1 MKKKAGNLVICIIFL
16 AGLSLLLYPFVANQ
30 WNNYRQKQLIS
41 GYEQAVSE
49 KEAAE
54 GIDYDAERK
63 KAEDYNEALLPCVL
77 PDSFALAESSG
88 VDPVYMN
95 TLNIAGDE
103 MMGSVE
109 IPKINIK
116 IPIYHTTEEEVLN
129 KGAGHLE
136 GSSLPVGGAN
146 THAVISAHRGLPSAS
161 LFTDLDQLK
170 EGDHFLIHV
179 LNETLCYEVD
189 KISVV
194 KPEDTSALAVE
205 DGQDLVTLLTCTP
218 YGVNTERLLVR
229 GHRVPYVEEEVKEE
243 KTVLSGSSLHTNYLL
258 WVFVGL
264 SVTALFIFVLYLK
277 EIKLKRRANKGGKK
291 YIIEKE
297 KKKKGSIVI
306 NIFIILL
313 FIVGAGIFTY
323 PTISNYWNEYRN
335 AQLVTKYNESVS
347 DLSDDQYEKLWQEA
361 EEYNAEHKV
370 NTIVDAFNEE
380 DYVLSHPY
388 DEVLDP
394 NGDGLMG
401 SIEIPKLNLIL
412 AIYHG
417 LSTEV
422 LEKGVGHVEG
432 TSLPI
437 GGASTHAVLAGHRGL
452 PSAKIFTDLD
462 QMKNGDIFLIH
473 VLGKTLAYKV
483 DQIKTVLP
491 EESSEL
497 DIVEGEDHVTLVTC
511 TPYGVNTH
519 RLLIRGIRTEYVE
532 PEEKAEE
539 TPIQQIAKV
548 DPVKIMIIG
557 LVAMVIM
564 IIIVYIVIRR
574 KSRKT
579 EESSRKDE

>member
-41 GYEQAVSE
+41 GYEQVVSE

-54 GIDYDAERK
+54 EIDYDAERK

-161 LFTDLDQLK
+161 LFTDLDQMK
-170 EGDHFLIHV
+170 VGDHFLLHV
-179 LNETLCYEVD
+179 LDETLCYEVD

-194 KPEDTSALAVE
+194 KPEDTTALAVE

-229 GHRVPYVEEEVKEE
+229 GHRVPYVEEKVKEE

-277 EIKLKRRANKGGKK
+277 ETKLKRRANKGGKK
-291 YIIEKE
+291 
-297 KKKKGSIVI
+297 
-306 NIFIILL
+306 
-313 FIVGAGIFTY
+313 
-323 PTISNYWNEYRN
+323 
-335 AQLVTKYNESVS
+335 
-347 DLSDDQYEKLWQEA
+347 
-361 EEYNAEHKV
+361 
-370 NTIVDAFNEE
+370 
-380 DYVLSHPY
+380 
-388 DEVLDP
+388 
-394 NGDGLMG
+394 
-401 SIEIPKLNLIL
+401 
-412 AIYHG
+412 
-417 LSTEV
+417 
-422 LEKGVGHVEG
+422 
-432 TSLPI
+432 
-437 GGASTHAVLAGHRGL
+437 
-452 PSAKIFTDLD
+452 
-462 QMKNGDIFLIH
+462 
-473 VLGKTLAYKV
+473 
-483 DQIKTVLP
+483 
-491 EESSEL
+491 
-497 DIVEGEDHVTLVTC
+497 
-511 TPYGVNTH
+511 
-519 RLLIRGIRTEYVE
+519 
-532 PEEKAEE
+532 
-539 TPIQQIAKV
+539 
-548 DPVKIMIIG
+548 
-557 LVAMVIM
+557 
-564 IIIVYIVIRR
+564 
-574 KSRKT
+574 
-579 EESSRKDE
+579 

>member
-1 MKKKAGNLVICIIFL
+1 MA
-16 AGLSLLLYPFVANQ
+16 
-30 WNNYRQKQLIS
+30 
-41 GYEQAVSE
+41 
-49 KEAAE
+49 
-54 GIDYDAERK
+54 
-63 KAEDYNEALLPCVL
+63 
-77 PDSFALAESSG
+77 
-88 VDPVYMN
+88 
-95 TLNIAGDE
+95 
-103 MMGSVE
+103 
-109 IPKINIK
+109 
-116 IPIYHTTEEEVLN
+116 
-129 KGAGHLE
+129 
-136 GSSLPVGGAN
+136 
-146 THAVISAHRGLPSAS
+146 
-161 LFTDLDQLK
+161 
-170 EGDHFLIHV
+170 
-179 LNETLCYEVD
+179 
-189 KISVV
+189 
-194 KPEDTSALAVE
+194 
-205 DGQDLVTLLTCTP
+205 
-218 YGVNTERLLVR
+218 
-229 GHRVPYVEEEVKEE
+229 
-243 KTVLSGSSLHTNYLL
+243 
-258 WVFVGL
+258 
-264 SVTALFIFVLYLK
+264 
-277 EIKLKRRANKGGKK
+277 
-291 YIIEKE
+291 KE

-401 SIEIPKLNLIL
+401 SIEIPKLNLTL

-497 DIVEGEDHVTLVTC
+497 DIIEGEDHVTLVTC

-519 RLLIRGIRTEYVE
+519 RLLIRGIRNGVC
-532 PEEKAEE
+532 
-539 TPIQQIAKV
+539 
-548 DPVKIMIIG
+548 
-557 LVAMVIM
+557 
-564 IIIVYIVIRR
+564 
-574 KSRKT
+574 
-579 EESSRKDE
+579 

>member
-1 MKKKAGNLVICIIFL
+1 MKKKSGNLVIGIIFL

-41 GYEQAVSE
+41 GYEQVVSD

-116 IPIYHTTEEEVLN
+116 IPIYHTTEEDVLN

-161 LFTDLDQLK
+161 LFTDLDQMK
-170 EGDHFLIHV
+170 VGDHFLLHV
-179 LNETLCYEVD
+179 LDETLCYEVD

-264 SVTALFIFVLYLK
+264 SVTALFVFVLYLK
-277 EIKLKRRANKGGKK
+277 ETKLKRRANKGGKK
-291 YIIEKE
+291 
-297 KKKKGSIVI
+297 
-306 NIFIILL
+306 
-313 FIVGAGIFTY
+313 
-323 PTISNYWNEYRN
+323 
-335 AQLVTKYNESVS
+335 
-347 DLSDDQYEKLWQEA
+347 
-361 EEYNAEHKV
+361 
-370 NTIVDAFNEE
+370 
-380 DYVLSHPY
+380 
-388 DEVLDP
+388 
-394 NGDGLMG
+394 
-401 SIEIPKLNLIL
+401 
-412 AIYHG
+412 
-417 LSTEV
+417 
-422 LEKGVGHVEG
+422 
-432 TSLPI
+432 
-437 GGASTHAVLAGHRGL
+437 
-452 PSAKIFTDLD
+452 
-462 QMKNGDIFLIH
+462 
-473 VLGKTLAYKV
+473 
-483 DQIKTVLP
+483 
-491 EESSEL
+491 
-497 DIVEGEDHVTLVTC
+497 
-511 TPYGVNTH
+511 
-519 RLLIRGIRTEYVE
+519 
-532 PEEKAEE
+532 
-539 TPIQQIAKV
+539 
-548 DPVKIMIIG
+548 
-557 LVAMVIM
+557 
-564 IIIVYIVIRR
+564 
-574 KSRKT
+574 
-579 EESSRKDE
+579 

>member
-1 MKKKAGNLVICIIFL
+1 MKSKTSKLMIGIIFL

-41 GYEQAVSE
+41 GYEQVVSD

-116 IPIYHTTEEEVLN
+116 IPIYHTTEEDVLN

-161 LFTDLDQLK
+161 LFTDLDQMK
-170 EGDHFLIHV
+170 VGDHFLLHV
-179 LNETLCYEVD
+179 LDETLCYEVD

-229 GHRVPYVEEEVKEE
+229 GHRVPYVEEKVKEE

-264 SVTALFIFVLYLK
+264 SVTALFVFVLYLK
-277 EIKLKRRANKGGKK
+277 ETKLKRRANKGGKK
-291 YIIEKE
+291 
-297 KKKKGSIVI
+297 
-306 NIFIILL
+306 
-313 FIVGAGIFTY
+313 
-323 PTISNYWNEYRN
+323 
-335 AQLVTKYNESVS
+335 
-347 DLSDDQYEKLWQEA
+347 
-361 EEYNAEHKV
+361 
-370 NTIVDAFNEE
+370 
-380 DYVLSHPY
+380 
-388 DEVLDP
+388 
-394 NGDGLMG
+394 
-401 SIEIPKLNLIL
+401 
-412 AIYHG
+412 
-417 LSTEV
+417 
-422 LEKGVGHVEG
+422 
-432 TSLPI
+432 
-437 GGASTHAVLAGHRGL
+437 
-452 PSAKIFTDLD
+452 
-462 QMKNGDIFLIH
+462 
-473 VLGKTLAYKV
+473 
-483 DQIKTVLP
+483 
-491 EESSEL
+491 
-497 DIVEGEDHVTLVTC
+497 
-511 TPYGVNTH
+511 
-519 RLLIRGIRTEYVE
+519 
-532 PEEKAEE
+532 
-539 TPIQQIAKV
+539 
-548 DPVKIMIIG
+548 
-557 LVAMVIM
+557 
-564 IIIVYIVIRR
+564 
-574 KSRKT
+574 
-579 EESSRKDE
+579 

>member
-41 GYEQAVSE
+41 GYEQVVSE

-161 LFTDLDQLK
+161 LFTDLDQMK
-170 EGDHFLIHV
+170 VGDHFLLHV
-179 LNETLCYEVD
+179 LDETLCYEVD

-194 KPEDTSALAVE
+194 KPEDTTALAVE

-229 GHRVPYVEEEVKEE
+229 GHRVPYVEQEVKDE
-243 KTVLSGSSLHTNYLL
+243 KTAFSGSSLRTNYLL

-264 SVTALFIFVLYLK
+264 FVTALFVFVLYLK
-277 EIKLKRRANKGGKK
+277 ETKLKRRANKGGKK
-291 YIIEKE
+291 
-297 KKKKGSIVI
+297 
-306 NIFIILL
+306 
-313 FIVGAGIFTY
+313 
-323 PTISNYWNEYRN
+323 
-335 AQLVTKYNESVS
+335 
-347 DLSDDQYEKLWQEA
+347 
-361 EEYNAEHKV
+361 
-370 NTIVDAFNEE
+370 
-380 DYVLSHPY
+380 
-388 DEVLDP
+388 
-394 NGDGLMG
+394 
-401 SIEIPKLNLIL
+401 
-412 AIYHG
+412 
-417 LSTEV
+417 
-422 LEKGVGHVEG
+422 
-432 TSLPI
+432 
-437 GGASTHAVLAGHRGL
+437 
-452 PSAKIFTDLD
+452 
-462 QMKNGDIFLIH
+462 
-473 VLGKTLAYKV
+473 
-483 DQIKTVLP
+483 
-491 EESSEL
+491 
-497 DIVEGEDHVTLVTC
+497 
-511 TPYGVNTH
+511 
-519 RLLIRGIRTEYVE
+519 
-532 PEEKAEE
+532 
-539 TPIQQIAKV
+539 
-548 DPVKIMIIG
+548 
-557 LVAMVIM
+557 
-564 IIIVYIVIRR
+564 
-574 KSRKT
+574 
-579 EESSRKDE
+579 

>member
-41 GYEQAVSE
+41 GYEQVVSE

-258 WVFVGL
+258 WIFVGL

-291 YIIEKE
+291 
-297 KKKKGSIVI
+297 
-306 NIFIILL
+306 
-313 FIVGAGIFTY
+313 
-323 PTISNYWNEYRN
+323 
-335 AQLVTKYNESVS
+335 
-347 DLSDDQYEKLWQEA
+347 
-361 EEYNAEHKV
+361 
-370 NTIVDAFNEE
+370 
-380 DYVLSHPY
+380 
-388 DEVLDP
+388 
-394 NGDGLMG
+394 
-401 SIEIPKLNLIL
+401 
-412 AIYHG
+412 
-417 LSTEV
+417 
-422 LEKGVGHVEG
+422 
-432 TSLPI
+432 
-437 GGASTHAVLAGHRGL
+437 
-452 PSAKIFTDLD
+452 
-462 QMKNGDIFLIH
+462 
-473 VLGKTLAYKV
+473 
-483 DQIKTVLP
+483 
-491 EESSEL
+491 
-497 DIVEGEDHVTLVTC
+497 
-511 TPYGVNTH
+511 
-519 RLLIRGIRTEYVE
+519 
-532 PEEKAEE
+532 
-539 TPIQQIAKV
+539 
-548 DPVKIMIIG
+548 
-557 LVAMVIM
+557 
-564 IIIVYIVIRR
+564 
-574 KSRKT
+574 
-579 EESSRKDE
+579 

>member
-41 GYEQAVSE
+41 NYEQVVSD

-54 GIDYDAERK
+54 GIDYGAERK

-161 LFTDLDQLK
+161 LFTDLDQMK
-170 EGDHFLIHV
+170 VGDHFLLHV
-179 LNETLCYEVD
+179 LDETLCYEVD

-291 YIIEKE
+291 
-297 KKKKGSIVI
+297 
-306 NIFIILL
+306 
-313 FIVGAGIFTY
+313 
-323 PTISNYWNEYRN
+323 
-335 AQLVTKYNESVS
+335 
-347 DLSDDQYEKLWQEA
+347 
-361 EEYNAEHKV
+361 
-370 NTIVDAFNEE
+370 
-380 DYVLSHPY
+380 
-388 DEVLDP
+388 
-394 NGDGLMG
+394 
-401 SIEIPKLNLIL
+401 
-412 AIYHG
+412 
-417 LSTEV
+417 
-422 LEKGVGHVEG
+422 
-432 TSLPI
+432 
-437 GGASTHAVLAGHRGL
+437 
-452 PSAKIFTDLD
+452 
-462 QMKNGDIFLIH
+462 
-473 VLGKTLAYKV
+473 
-483 DQIKTVLP
+483 
-491 EESSEL
+491 
-497 DIVEGEDHVTLVTC
+497 
-511 TPYGVNTH
+511 
-519 RLLIRGIRTEYVE
+519 
-532 PEEKAEE
+532 
-539 TPIQQIAKV
+539 
-548 DPVKIMIIG
+548 
-557 LVAMVIM
+557 
-564 IIIVYIVIRR
+564 
-574 KSRKT
+574 
-579 EESSRKDE
+579 

>member
-30 WNNYRQKQLIS
+30 WNNYSQKQLIS
-41 GYEQAVSE
+41 NYEQVVSD
-49 KEAAE
+49 KKAAE

-95 TLNIAGDE
+95 TLNIAGDG

-194 KPEDTSALAVE
+194 KPEDTTALAVE

-243 KTVLSGSSLHTNYLL
+243 KTVLSGSSLHTNYLR
-258 WVFVGL
+258 VFVGL

-277 EIKLKRRANKGGKK
+277 ETKLKRRANKGGKK
-291 YIIEKE
+291 
-297 KKKKGSIVI
+297 
-306 NIFIILL
+306 
-313 FIVGAGIFTY
+313 
-323 PTISNYWNEYRN
+323 
-335 AQLVTKYNESVS
+335 
-347 DLSDDQYEKLWQEA
+347 
-361 EEYNAEHKV
+361 
-370 NTIVDAFNEE
+370 
-380 DYVLSHPY
+380 
-388 DEVLDP
+388 
-394 NGDGLMG
+394 
-401 SIEIPKLNLIL
+401 
-412 AIYHG
+412 
-417 LSTEV
+417 
-422 LEKGVGHVEG
+422 
-432 TSLPI
+432 
-437 GGASTHAVLAGHRGL
+437 
-452 PSAKIFTDLD
+452 
-462 QMKNGDIFLIH
+462 
-473 VLGKTLAYKV
+473 
-483 DQIKTVLP
+483 
-491 EESSEL
+491 
-497 DIVEGEDHVTLVTC
+497 
-511 TPYGVNTH
+511 
-519 RLLIRGIRTEYVE
+519 
-532 PEEKAEE
+532 
-539 TPIQQIAKV
+539 
-548 DPVKIMIIG
+548 
-557 LVAMVIM
+557 
-564 IIIVYIVIRR
+564 
-574 KSRKT
+574 
-579 EESSRKDE
+579 

>member
-1 MKKKAGNLVICIIFL
+1 MKKKAGNLVIGIIFL

-170 EGDHFLIHV
+170 EGDHFLLHV
-179 LNETLCYEVD
+179 LDETLCYEVD

-291 YIIEKE
+291 
-297 KKKKGSIVI
+297 
-306 NIFIILL
+306 
-313 FIVGAGIFTY
+313 
-323 PTISNYWNEYRN
+323 
-335 AQLVTKYNESVS
+335 
-347 DLSDDQYEKLWQEA
+347 
-361 EEYNAEHKV
+361 
-370 NTIVDAFNEE
+370 
-380 DYVLSHPY
+380 
-388 DEVLDP
+388 
-394 NGDGLMG
+394 
-401 SIEIPKLNLIL
+401 
-412 AIYHG
+412 
-417 LSTEV
+417 
-422 LEKGVGHVEG
+422 
-432 TSLPI
+432 
-437 GGASTHAVLAGHRGL
+437 
-452 PSAKIFTDLD
+452 
-462 QMKNGDIFLIH
+462 
-473 VLGKTLAYKV
+473 
-483 DQIKTVLP
+483 
-491 EESSEL
+491 
-497 DIVEGEDHVTLVTC
+497 
-511 TPYGVNTH
+511 
-519 RLLIRGIRTEYVE
+519 
-532 PEEKAEE
+532 
-539 TPIQQIAKV
+539 
-548 DPVKIMIIG
+548 
-557 LVAMVIM
+557 
-564 IIIVYIVIRR
+564 
-574 KSRKT
+574 
-579 EESSRKDE
+579 

>member
-41 GYEQAVSE
+41 GYEQVVSE

-161 LFTDLDQLK
+161 LFTDLDQMK
-170 EGDHFLIHV
+170 VGDHFLLHV
-179 LNETLCYEVD
+179 LDETLCYEVD

-194 KPEDTSALAVE
+194 KPEDTTALAVE

-264 SVTALFIFVLYLK
+264 SVTALFVFVLYLK
-277 EIKLKRRANKGGKK
+277 KTKLKRRANKGGKK
-291 YIIEKE
+291 
-297 KKKKGSIVI
+297 
-306 NIFIILL
+306 
-313 FIVGAGIFTY
+313 
-323 PTISNYWNEYRN
+323 
-335 AQLVTKYNESVS
+335 
-347 DLSDDQYEKLWQEA
+347 
-361 EEYNAEHKV
+361 
-370 NTIVDAFNEE
+370 
-380 DYVLSHPY
+380 
-388 DEVLDP
+388 
-394 NGDGLMG
+394 
-401 SIEIPKLNLIL
+401 
-412 AIYHG
+412 
-417 LSTEV
+417 
-422 LEKGVGHVEG
+422 
-432 TSLPI
+432 
-437 GGASTHAVLAGHRGL
+437 
-452 PSAKIFTDLD
+452 
-462 QMKNGDIFLIH
+462 
-473 VLGKTLAYKV
+473 
-483 DQIKTVLP
+483 
-491 EESSEL
+491 
-497 DIVEGEDHVTLVTC
+497 
-511 TPYGVNTH
+511 
-519 RLLIRGIRTEYVE
+519 
-532 PEEKAEE
+532 
-539 TPIQQIAKV
+539 
-548 DPVKIMIIG
+548 
-557 LVAMVIM
+557 
-564 IIIVYIVIRR
+564 
-574 KSRKT
+574 
-579 EESSRKDE
+579 

>member
-1 MKKKAGNLVICIIFL
+1 MKKKAGNLVIGIIFL
-16 AGLSLLLYPFVANQ
+16 AGLSLLLYPFIANQ

-41 GYEQAVSE
+41 GYEQVVSD

-116 IPIYHTTEEEVLN
+116 IPIYHTTEEDVLN

-161 LFTDLDQLK
+161 LFTDLDQMK
-170 EGDHFLIHV
+170 VGDHFLLHV
-179 LNETLCYEVD
+179 LDETLCYEVD

-264 SVTALFIFVLYLK
+264 SVTALFVFVLYLK
-277 EIKLKRRANKGGKK
+277 ETKLKRRANKGGKK
-291 YIIEKE
+291 
-297 KKKKGSIVI
+297 
-306 NIFIILL
+306 
-313 FIVGAGIFTY
+313 
-323 PTISNYWNEYRN
+323 
-335 AQLVTKYNESVS
+335 
-347 DLSDDQYEKLWQEA
+347 
-361 EEYNAEHKV
+361 
-370 NTIVDAFNEE
+370 
-380 DYVLSHPY
+380 
-388 DEVLDP
+388 
-394 NGDGLMG
+394 
-401 SIEIPKLNLIL
+401 
-412 AIYHG
+412 
-417 LSTEV
+417 
-422 LEKGVGHVEG
+422 
-432 TSLPI
+432 
-437 GGASTHAVLAGHRGL
+437 
-452 PSAKIFTDLD
+452 
-462 QMKNGDIFLIH
+462 
-473 VLGKTLAYKV
+473 
-483 DQIKTVLP
+483 
-491 EESSEL
+491 
-497 DIVEGEDHVTLVTC
+497 
-511 TPYGVNTH
+511 
-519 RLLIRGIRTEYVE
+519 
-532 PEEKAEE
+532 
-539 TPIQQIAKV
+539 
-548 DPVKIMIIG
+548 
-557 LVAMVIM
+557 
-564 IIIVYIVIRR
+564 
-574 KSRKT
+574 
-579 EESSRKDE
+579 

>member
-1 MKKKAGNLVICIIFL
+1 MKKKAGNLVIGIIFL

-41 GYEQAVSE
+41 GYEQVVSD

-116 IPIYHTTEEEVLN
+116 IPIYHTTEEDVLN

-161 LFTDLDQLK
+161 LFTDLDQMK
-170 EGDHFLIHV
+170 VGDHFLLHV
-179 LNETLCYEVD
+179 LDETLCYKVD

-264 SVTALFIFVLYLK
+264 SVTALFVFVLYLK
-277 EIKLKRRANKGGKK
+277 ETKLKRRANKGGKK
-291 YIIEKE
+291 
-297 KKKKGSIVI
+297 
-306 NIFIILL
+306 
-313 FIVGAGIFTY
+313 
-323 PTISNYWNEYRN
+323 
-335 AQLVTKYNESVS
+335 
-347 DLSDDQYEKLWQEA
+347 
-361 EEYNAEHKV
+361 
-370 NTIVDAFNEE
+370 
-380 DYVLSHPY
+380 
-388 DEVLDP
+388 
-394 NGDGLMG
+394 
-401 SIEIPKLNLIL
+401 
-412 AIYHG
+412 
-417 LSTEV
+417 
-422 LEKGVGHVEG
+422 
-432 TSLPI
+432 
-437 GGASTHAVLAGHRGL
+437 
-452 PSAKIFTDLD
+452 
-462 QMKNGDIFLIH
+462 
-473 VLGKTLAYKV
+473 
-483 DQIKTVLP
+483 
-491 EESSEL
+491 
-497 DIVEGEDHVTLVTC
+497 
-511 TPYGVNTH
+511 
-519 RLLIRGIRTEYVE
+519 
-532 PEEKAEE
+532 
-539 TPIQQIAKV
+539 
-548 DPVKIMIIG
+548 
-557 LVAMVIM
+557 
-564 IIIVYIVIRR
+564 
-574 KSRKT
+574 
-579 EESSRKDE
+579 

>member
-41 GYEQAVSE
+41 GYEQVVSE

-116 IPIYHTTEEEVLN
+116 IPIYHTTEEDVLN

-161 LFTDLDQLK
+161 LFTDLDQMK
-170 EGDHFLIHV
+170 VGDHFLLHV

-243 KTVLSGSSLHTNYLL
+243 KTVLSGSSFHTNYLL

-277 EIKLKRRANKGGKK
+277 ETKLKRRANKGGKK
-291 YIIEKE
+291 
-297 KKKKGSIVI
+297 
-306 NIFIILL
+306 
-313 FIVGAGIFTY
+313 
-323 PTISNYWNEYRN
+323 
-335 AQLVTKYNESVS
+335 
-347 DLSDDQYEKLWQEA
+347 
-361 EEYNAEHKV
+361 
-370 NTIVDAFNEE
+370 
-380 DYVLSHPY
+380 
-388 DEVLDP
+388 
-394 NGDGLMG
+394 
-401 SIEIPKLNLIL
+401 
-412 AIYHG
+412 
-417 LSTEV
+417 
-422 LEKGVGHVEG
+422 
-432 TSLPI
+432 
-437 GGASTHAVLAGHRGL
+437 
-452 PSAKIFTDLD
+452 
-462 QMKNGDIFLIH
+462 
-473 VLGKTLAYKV
+473 
-483 DQIKTVLP
+483 
-491 EESSEL
+491 
-497 DIVEGEDHVTLVTC
+497 
-511 TPYGVNTH
+511 
-519 RLLIRGIRTEYVE
+519 
-532 PEEKAEE
+532 
-539 TPIQQIAKV
+539 
-548 DPVKIMIIG
+548 
-557 LVAMVIM
+557 
-564 IIIVYIVIRR
+564 
-574 KSRKT
+574 
-579 EESSRKDE
+579 

>member
-1 MKKKAGNLVICIIFL
+1 MKKKTYKILIVIIFL

-41 GYEQAVSE
+41 GYEQVVSE
-49 KEAAE
+49 KEATE

-161 LFTDLDQLK
+161 LFTDLDQMK
-170 EGDHFLIHV
+170 VGDHFLLHV
-179 LNETLCYEVD
+179 LDETLCYEVD

-194 KPEDTSALAVE
+194 KPEDTTALAVE

-264 SVTALFIFVLYLK
+264 SVTALFILVLYLK
-277 EIKLKRRANKGGKK
+277 ETKLKRRANKGGKK
-291 YIIEKE
+291 
-297 KKKKGSIVI
+297 
-306 NIFIILL
+306 
-313 FIVGAGIFTY
+313 
-323 PTISNYWNEYRN
+323 
-335 AQLVTKYNESVS
+335 
-347 DLSDDQYEKLWQEA
+347 
-361 EEYNAEHKV
+361 
-370 NTIVDAFNEE
+370 
-380 DYVLSHPY
+380 
-388 DEVLDP
+388 
-394 NGDGLMG
+394 
-401 SIEIPKLNLIL
+401 
-412 AIYHG
+412 
-417 LSTEV
+417 
-422 LEKGVGHVEG
+422 
-432 TSLPI
+432 
-437 GGASTHAVLAGHRGL
+437 
-452 PSAKIFTDLD
+452 
-462 QMKNGDIFLIH
+462 
-473 VLGKTLAYKV
+473 
-483 DQIKTVLP
+483 
-491 EESSEL
+491 
-497 DIVEGEDHVTLVTC
+497 
-511 TPYGVNTH
+511 
-519 RLLIRGIRTEYVE
+519 
-532 PEEKAEE
+532 
-539 TPIQQIAKV
+539 
-548 DPVKIMIIG
+548 
-557 LVAMVIM
+557 
-564 IIIVYIVIRR
+564 
-574 KSRKT
+574 
-579 EESSRKDE
+579 

>member
-1 MKKKAGNLVICIIFL
+1 MKKKASNLVIGIIFL

-41 GYEQAVSE
+41 GYEQVVSD

-116 IPIYHTTEEEVLN
+116 IPIYHTTEEDVLN

-161 LFTDLDQLK
+161 LFTDLDQMK
-170 EGDHFLIHV
+170 VGDHFLLHV
-179 LNETLCYEVD
+179 LDETLCYEVD

-264 SVTALFIFVLYLK
+264 SVTALFVFVLYLK
-277 EIKLKRRANKGGKK
+277 ETKLKRRANKGGKK
-291 YIIEKE
+291 
-297 KKKKGSIVI
+297 
-306 NIFIILL
+306 
-313 FIVGAGIFTY
+313 
-323 PTISNYWNEYRN
+323 
-335 AQLVTKYNESVS
+335 
-347 DLSDDQYEKLWQEA
+347 
-361 EEYNAEHKV
+361 
-370 NTIVDAFNEE
+370 
-380 DYVLSHPY
+380 
-388 DEVLDP
+388 
-394 NGDGLMG
+394 
-401 SIEIPKLNLIL
+401 
-412 AIYHG
+412 
-417 LSTEV
+417 
-422 LEKGVGHVEG
+422 
-432 TSLPI
+432 
-437 GGASTHAVLAGHRGL
+437 
-452 PSAKIFTDLD
+452 
-462 QMKNGDIFLIH
+462 
-473 VLGKTLAYKV
+473 
-483 DQIKTVLP
+483 
-491 EESSEL
+491 
-497 DIVEGEDHVTLVTC
+497 
-511 TPYGVNTH
+511 
-519 RLLIRGIRTEYVE
+519 
-532 PEEKAEE
+532 
-539 TPIQQIAKV
+539 
-548 DPVKIMIIG
+548 
-557 LVAMVIM
+557 
-564 IIIVYIVIRR
+564 
-574 KSRKT
+574 
-579 EESSRKDE
+579 

>member
-41 GYEQAVSE
+41 GYEQVVSD

-116 IPIYHTTEEEVLN
+116 IPIYHTTEEDVLN

-161 LFTDLDQLK
+161 LFTDLDQMK
-170 EGDHFLIHV
+170 VGDHFLLHV
-179 LNETLCYEVD
+179 LDETLCYEVD

-264 SVTALFIFVLYLK
+264 SVTALFVFVLYLK
-277 EIKLKRRANKGGKK
+277 ETKLKRRANNGGKK
-291 YIIEKE
+291 
-297 KKKKGSIVI
+297 
-306 NIFIILL
+306 
-313 FIVGAGIFTY
+313 
-323 PTISNYWNEYRN
+323 
-335 AQLVTKYNESVS
+335 
-347 DLSDDQYEKLWQEA
+347 
-361 EEYNAEHKV
+361 
-370 NTIVDAFNEE
+370 
-380 DYVLSHPY
+380 
-388 DEVLDP
+388 
-394 NGDGLMG
+394 
-401 SIEIPKLNLIL
+401 
-412 AIYHG
+412 
-417 LSTEV
+417 
-422 LEKGVGHVEG
+422 
-432 TSLPI
+432 
-437 GGASTHAVLAGHRGL
+437 
-452 PSAKIFTDLD
+452 
-462 QMKNGDIFLIH
+462 
-473 VLGKTLAYKV
+473 
-483 DQIKTVLP
+483 
-491 EESSEL
+491 
-497 DIVEGEDHVTLVTC
+497 
-511 TPYGVNTH
+511 
-519 RLLIRGIRTEYVE
+519 
-532 PEEKAEE
+532 
-539 TPIQQIAKV
+539 
-548 DPVKIMIIG
+548 
-557 LVAMVIM
+557 
-564 IIIVYIVIRR
+564 
-574 KSRKT
+574 
-579 EESSRKDE
+579 

>member
-54 GIDYDAERK
+54 EIDYDAERK

-95 TLNIAGDE
+95 TLNIAGDG

-179 LNETLCYEVD
+179 LDETLCYEVD

-277 EIKLKRRANKGGKK
+277 ETKLKRRANKGGKK
-291 YIIEKE
+291 
-297 KKKKGSIVI
+297 
-306 NIFIILL
+306 
-313 FIVGAGIFTY
+313 
-323 PTISNYWNEYRN
+323 
-335 AQLVTKYNESVS
+335 
-347 DLSDDQYEKLWQEA
+347 
-361 EEYNAEHKV
+361 
-370 NTIVDAFNEE
+370 
-380 DYVLSHPY
+380 
-388 DEVLDP
+388 
-394 NGDGLMG
+394 
-401 SIEIPKLNLIL
+401 
-412 AIYHG
+412 
-417 LSTEV
+417 
-422 LEKGVGHVEG
+422 
-432 TSLPI
+432 
-437 GGASTHAVLAGHRGL
+437 
-452 PSAKIFTDLD
+452 
-462 QMKNGDIFLIH
+462 
-473 VLGKTLAYKV
+473 
-483 DQIKTVLP
+483 
-491 EESSEL
+491 
-497 DIVEGEDHVTLVTC
+497 
-511 TPYGVNTH
+511 
-519 RLLIRGIRTEYVE
+519 
-532 PEEKAEE
+532 
-539 TPIQQIAKV
+539 
-548 DPVKIMIIG
+548 
-557 LVAMVIM
+557 
-564 IIIVYIVIRR
+564 
-574 KSRKT
+574 
-579 EESSRKDE
+579 

>member
-41 GYEQAVSE
+41 GYEQVVSE

-116 IPIYHTTEEEVLN
+116 IPIYHTTEEDVLN

-161 LFTDLDQLK
+161 LFTDLDQMK
-170 EGDHFLIHV
+170 VGDHFLLHV
-179 LNETLCYEVD
+179 LDETLCYEVD

-277 EIKLKRRANKGGKK
+277 ETNLKRRANKGGKK
-291 YIIEKE
+291 
-297 KKKKGSIVI
+297 
-306 NIFIILL
+306 
-313 FIVGAGIFTY
+313 
-323 PTISNYWNEYRN
+323 
-335 AQLVTKYNESVS
+335 
-347 DLSDDQYEKLWQEA
+347 
-361 EEYNAEHKV
+361 
-370 NTIVDAFNEE
+370 
-380 DYVLSHPY
+380 
-388 DEVLDP
+388 
-394 NGDGLMG
+394 
-401 SIEIPKLNLIL
+401 
-412 AIYHG
+412 
-417 LSTEV
+417 
-422 LEKGVGHVEG
+422 
-432 TSLPI
+432 
-437 GGASTHAVLAGHRGL
+437 
-452 PSAKIFTDLD
+452 
-462 QMKNGDIFLIH
+462 
-473 VLGKTLAYKV
+473 
-483 DQIKTVLP
+483 
-491 EESSEL
+491 
-497 DIVEGEDHVTLVTC
+497 
-511 TPYGVNTH
+511 
-519 RLLIRGIRTEYVE
+519 
-532 PEEKAEE
+532 
-539 TPIQQIAKV
+539 
-548 DPVKIMIIG
+548 
-557 LVAMVIM
+557 
-564 IIIVYIVIRR
+564 
-574 KSRKT
+574 
-579 EESSRKDE
+579 